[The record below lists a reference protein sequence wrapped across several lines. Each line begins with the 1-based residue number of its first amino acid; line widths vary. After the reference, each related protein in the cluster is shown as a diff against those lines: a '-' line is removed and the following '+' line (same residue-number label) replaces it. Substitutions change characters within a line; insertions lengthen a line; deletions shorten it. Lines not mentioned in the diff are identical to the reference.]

1 MRLSKRTE
9 YGVMATARLAD
20 RARSGPGYLQ
30 SREIAENEKLPG
42 KFLESIL
49 LALKSAGILESKV
62 GAGGGYRLIRDA
74 EELTVGEVVSI
85 LETSSAKAEDE
96 DAPTDTVGRRT
107 LNLIN
112 GRIEQAF
119 ESKVGSMTFAQVLD
133 QLDSGTPARPNASA
147 NSVAAAKPAAPQATP
162 GAPAAPRPIPSFSNQ
177 HTR

>member
-30 SREIAENEKLPG
+30 SREIAENEQLPG

-62 GAGGGYRLIRDA
+62 GAGGGYRMIRNP
-74 EELTVGEVVSI
+74 EELTVGEIVTV
-85 LETSSAKAEDE
+85 LETASAKSEDD

-107 LNLIN
+107 LNLLN

-119 ESKVGSMTFAQVLD
+119 ESKVGSMTIAEVLA
-133 QLDSGTPARPNASA
+133 QLDAQPAQASKPGVPSATPVQPAVARPMPSLTA
-147 NSVAAAKPAAPQATP
+147 NSA
-162 GAPAAPRPIPSFSNQ
+162 R
-177 HTR
+177 

>member
-30 SREIAENEKLPG
+30 SREIAENEQLPG

-74 EELTVGEVVSI
+74 EELTVGEIVTV
-85 LETSSAKAEDE
+85 LETASAKNDDD

-107 LNLIN
+107 LNLLN
-112 GRIEQAF
+112 SRIEQAF
-119 ESKVGSMTFAQVLD
+119 ESKVGSMTIAEVLS
-133 QLDSGTPARPNASA
+133 QLDAQPKPAPATRGAAPSVAPVTPATARPMPSLTA
-147 NSVAAAKPAAPQATP
+147 NSA
-162 GAPAAPRPIPSFSNQ
+162 R
-177 HTR
+177 

>member
-30 SREIAENEKLPG
+30 SREIAENEQLPG

-74 EELTVGEVVSI
+74 DELTVGEVVAV
-85 LETSSAKAEDE
+85 LETANAKSEDA

-107 LNLIN
+107 LNLLN
-112 GRIEQAF
+112 DRIDQAF
-119 ESKVGSMTFAQVLD
+119 HAKVGSMTIADVLN
-133 QLDSGTPARPNASA
+133 QLDSKP
-147 NSVAAAKPAAPQATP
+147 VAKPASVPSVNP
-162 GAPAAPRPIPSFSNQ
+162 VSPASARPMSNL
-177 HTR
+177 TGNSVR

>member
-30 SREIAENEKLPG
+30 SREIAENEQLPG

-74 EELTVGEVVSI
+74 DELTIGEIVSV
-85 LETSSAKAEDE
+85 LETSTAKSDDAE
-96 DAPTDTVGRRT
+96 APTDTVGRRT
-107 LNLIN
+107 LNLLN
-112 GRIEQAF
+112 ERIDQAF
-119 ESKVGSMTFAQVLD
+119 HAKVGSMTIADVLN
-133 QLDSGTPARPNASA
+133 QLDAKP
-147 NSVAAAKPAAPQATP
+147 AAKPAATPSVNPVTPAT
-162 GAPAAPRPIPSFSNQ
+162 ARPMPSFTGNSV
-177 HTR
+177 R